1 MTNPHDRS
9 AQLPATRS
17 ESLPAWLPKLTE
29 TLNQTCAAGDF
40 LRQFARLAAN
50 YGDSRIAT
58 PEQRGLLLREWQEAF
73 AHHAPEHLHEA
84 VSAVMKACK
93 FWPTLA
99 EMNDQLAHIR
109 REAIAAV
116 DAATG
121 RTSFKADAGGF
132 CQAGRTQVEEI
143 AHRAAQVAKWKTQ
156 YGFDRLLQP
165 DAPTLEPRAASQD
178 AGITQA
184 LQATQDARRARGEIL

>member
-1 MTNPHDRS
+1 M
-9 AQLPATRS
+9 
-17 ESLPAWLPKLTE
+17 
-29 TLNQTCAAGDF
+29 NQTCSAGDF
-40 LRQFARLAAN
+40 LRQFARLATN

-58 PEQRGLLLREWQEAF
+58 AEQRGLLLREWQEAF
-73 AHHAPEHLHEA
+73 GHHAPEHLHEA
-84 VSAVMKACK
+84 VSTVMKACK

-99 EMNDQLAHIR
+99 EVNEQLTHIR

-121 RTSFKADAGGF
+121 RTSFVADAGGF
-132 CQAGRTQVEEI
+132 CSGGRTQVEEI

-165 DAPTLEPRAASQD
+165 DAPTLEPSAASQD
-178 AGITQA
+178 AGITEA